1 MGEDPAGRRLPAW
14 VGWTL
19 VVAGAVFAGLV
30 LNVALVIGFGGG
42 AWWEAIVTL
51 LLWGGLGLLVVRWG
65 RRIVGPSERGRRA
78 RPGSG

>member
-1 MGEDPAGRRLPAW
+1 MGEGDDGRRLPPW

-42 AWWEAIVTL
+42 AWWEAIVTVV
-51 LLWGGLGLLVVRWG
+51 LWGGLGLLVMRWG
-65 RRIVGPSERGRRA
+65 RRIVGRPSRR
-78 RPGSG
+78 RTDRRTGE

>member
-1 MGEDPAGRRLPAW
+1 MGEGADGRRLPRW

-19 VVAGAVFAGLV
+19 VGVGAVFAGLV

-51 LLWGGLGLLVVRWG
+51 ALWGGLGLLVVRWG
-65 RRIVGPSERGRRA
+65 RRVVGPDGRRGA
-78 RPGSG
+78 DRRTGE

>member
-1 MGEDPAGRRLPAW
+1 

-42 AWWEAIVTL
+42 AWWEAIVTVV
-51 LLWGGLGLLVVRWG
+51 LWGGLGLLVMRWG
-65 RRIVGPSERGRRA
+65 RRIVGRPSRR
-78 RPGSG
+78 RTDRRTGE